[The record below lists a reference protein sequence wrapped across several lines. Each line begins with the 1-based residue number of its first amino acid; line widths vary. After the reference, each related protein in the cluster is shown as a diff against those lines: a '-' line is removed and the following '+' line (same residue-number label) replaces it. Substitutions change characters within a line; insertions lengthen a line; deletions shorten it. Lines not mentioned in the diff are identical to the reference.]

1 MPDLSKKSRK
11 SRGKYKVTKNDSTK
25 KIKGGAGGFF
35 DFVSGIGS
43 YLSSFTGAKKDI
55 NTTADKFAGVKAEIE
70 KNIAELTRSLNNVKP
85 LLDACGASIKT
96 IENTAIKIDGAYNEV
111 KSEKPSNDQKA
122 VAAAAPGA
130 GAFGLEDKLGQMGQP
145 EARPQLDDEDSNPPP
160 TYRAPMLG
168 GSSAQ
173 KKSRKKSLKKSKK
186 SMD

>member
-11 SRGKYKVTKNDSTK
+11 SRGKYKLTKNDSTK
-25 KIKGGAGGFF
+25 KIKGGGGFF
-35 DFVSGIGS
+35 DFVSGIGN

-96 IENTAIKIDGAYNEV
+96 IENTANKLDGAYKEQNEV
-111 KSEKPSNDQKA
+111 KSEQPSIDQRA

-130 GAFGLEDKLGQMGQP
+130 GAFGLEDKVGQMGQP
-145 EARPQLDDEDSNPPP
+145 EARPQLDDDDSLP

-168 GSSAQ
+168 GSSAP
-173 KKSRKKSLKKSKK
+173 KKSRKKRSKK
-186 SMD
+186 PKN